1 MMDLYDVIIDG
12 KELKYVFLPNIEG
25 LREGMEDPM
34 IDPNLFGDSFVN
46 SYFPVL
52 KGTKFG
58 QEGYMIENKDYI
70 FYLLETYNDNCSYL
84 LERNLF
90 KEMFKQHSLYLLKE
104 SLKTFSPY
112 SEKAKE
118 LLKKLEE
125 LE

>member
-1 MMDLYDVIIDG
+1 MDLYDVIING
-12 KELKYVFLPNIEG
+12 KELEYVFLPNIEG

-70 FYLLETYNDNCSYL
+70 FYLLEAYNDNCSYL

-90 KEMFKQHSLYLLKE
+90 KGMFKQHSLYLLKE

-112 SEKAKE
+112 SKEAKE